1 MRKTKLCKHMKRTV
15 ALLLSLTMMWYG
27 GAVLR
32 VSASAEYTEKAE
44 EEILSFP
51 EEEDREAGNLE
62 AESQGSPSLEAEET
76 KESESLEAGESQG
89 NSAPGEEDAKEAG
102 ILEEEK
108 GQGSQPLENEG
119 MKEGFPE
126 DIQKKQPDEDQKTAD
141 EEEVPEKE
149 ELFFEENIPEEET
162 EIQGEWENDKEETAD
177 FTITALSGET
187 AAKAGSTLLYE
198 IQIENTGRI
207 LLENLQ
213 IESRWQEDALSGL
226 WSREES
232 PEKQE
237 EKAELDFLEPGQ
249 KKIFYLKIPLPEE
262 REEKVNTA
270 LCVRAE
276 YSDAETE
283 LKKEIYRTASL
294 VTDIIPL
301 KADFQVTKTADR
313 SMAAP
318 GDQILY
324 QICIR
329 NTGERT
335 LHSVVT
341 TENFRM
347 ENVSAEFLQKEGVQL
362 NQSRTKAMV
371 SKIVPGQAVS
381 LQAAVKLPETLVSQ
395 ELINEVTVVAAETGE
410 KEAVSQAKV
419 QVFGNSS
426 DRENYQETEA
436 EEAVTEQS
444 VTESRPVSSVP
455 KTEDETE
462 VLLWLYLFT
471 VSAAA
476 VFSLS
481 GCLRGKDPGGNRG
494 KMAKRKD

>member
-226 WSREES
+226 WSRE
-232 PEKQE
+232 
-237 EKAELDFLEPGQ
+237 
-249 KKIFYLKIPLPEE
+249 
-262 REEKVNTA
+262 
-270 LCVRAE
+270 
-276 YSDAETE
+276 
-283 LKKEIYRTASL
+283 
-294 VTDIIPL
+294 
-301 KADFQVTKTADR
+301 
-313 SMAAP
+313 
-318 GDQILY
+318 
-324 QICIR
+324 
-329 NTGERT
+329 
-335 LHSVVT
+335 
-341 TENFRM
+341 
-347 ENVSAEFLQKEGVQL
+347 
-362 NQSRTKAMV
+362 
-371 SKIVPGQAVS
+371 
-381 LQAAVKLPETLVSQ
+381 
-395 ELINEVTVVAAETGE
+395 
-410 KEAVSQAKV
+410 
-419 QVFGNSS
+419 
-426 DRENYQETEA
+426 
-436 EEAVTEQS
+436 
-444 VTESRPVSSVP
+444 
-455 KTEDETE
+455 
-462 VLLWLYLFT
+462 
-471 VSAAA
+471 
-476 VFSLS
+476 
-481 GCLRGKDPGGNRG
+481 
-494 KMAKRKD
+494 